1 MIVNYLCRSNAR
13 CKWDDTRDTLHY
25 CNICVRCYFYF
36 CVKSYCYICFGS
48 FYYTCVMYFFTFVS
62 DLIVTTVSDL
72 YISIRSPSTTPR
84 KIPNFNFAQ
93 VKSFDFFHINIV
105 NFPIGAEFSIQT
117 FVNDF
122 SLNVCKVTAI
132 CIHCSCLRSRVARC
146 VL

>member
-1 MIVNYLCRSNAR
+1 MS
-13 CKWDDTRDTLHY
+13 
-25 CNICVRCYFYF
+25 
-36 CVKSYCYICFGS
+36 
-48 FYYTCVMYFFTFVS
+48 FFTFVS

-72 YISIRSPSTTPR
+72 YISIRSLRTTPR

-105 NFPIGAEFSIQT
+105 NFTIGAEFSIQT
-117 FVNDF
+117 FVNYF